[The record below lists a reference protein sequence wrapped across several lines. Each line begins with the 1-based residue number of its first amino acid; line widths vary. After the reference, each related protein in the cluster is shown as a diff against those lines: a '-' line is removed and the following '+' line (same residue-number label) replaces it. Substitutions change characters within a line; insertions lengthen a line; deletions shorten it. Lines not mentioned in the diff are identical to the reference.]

1 MDSGNPFQTV
11 AITASSVPD
20 DFCGKSRMIRLMMFH
35 VVAFEYFFLKRKG
48 KMSQYEMGRFIE
60 LRNKAYRILRS
71 KLFF

>member
-1 MDSGNPFQTV
+1 
-11 AITASSVPD
+11 
-20 DFCGKSRMIRLMMFH
+20 MMFH